1 MSKTRTYERTHP
13 WITFQLDLER
23 ASWTLWTMLGEC
35 QSKCE
40 HIARVPL
47 KPGAASELYRIF
59 LGKGALASA
68 AIEGNSLT
76 EDQVQELLEGTLEL
90 PPSQSYLETE
100 VQNIISGCNYISDLV
115 FKQGQEDLSPELI
128 HKFNEIVLKDLE
140 LPEDV
145 IAGEFPPFGM
155 GIGRYKAAPQEDR
168 GYLLE
173 RLCDWINKDW
183 RPEEARSSKREVG
196 IIFGI
201 LKAIVAHIYFEWIH
215 PFGDGNGRTGRL
227 IEFFILVAAG
237 APLPAG
243 HLLSNHYNLTRTEY
257 YRRFDQ
263 SSKTND
269 GVISFLRYAVGG
281 LLDGL
286 QTQLNLIRTEQLD
299 VAWRNYVYEFFRDR
313 TQSDVAR
320 RQQRLVLDLSLQ
332 SEAIPRSKLA
342 TFSAKVQELY
352 SRTTDKTL
360 LRDIKKLKEN
370 KLILEV
376 EGGFIANKERILAF
390 LPPRRNPKTDDTK

>member
-1 MSKTRTYERTHP
+1 MANTRTYERTHP

-23 ASWTLWTMLGEC
+23 APWSLWTMLGEC

-40 HIARVPL
+40 HVARAPL
-47 KPGAASELYRIF
+47 KPVTGSKLYQIY

-76 EDQVQELLEGTLEL
+76 EDQVQELLEGRLEL

-100 VQNIISGCNYISDLV
+100 VENIINGCQHISDLV
-115 FKQGQEDLSPELI
+115 FKQGRTELNPELI

-140 LPEDV
+140 LSEGV

-155 GIGRYKAAPQEDR
+155 GVGRYKGAPAEDR
-168 GYLLE
+168 DYLLE
-173 RLCDWINKDW
+173 RLCDWINDDW
-183 RPEEARSSKREVG
+183 KPEWARSSKREVG

-201 LKAIVAHIYFEWIH
+201 LKAIVAHVYFEWIH
-215 PFGDGNGRTGRL
+215 PYGDGNGRTGRL

-243 HLLSNHYNLTRTEY
+243 HLLSNHYNVTRTEY

-269 GVISFLRYAVGG
+269 GVIAFLLYAVGG

-286 QTQLNLIRTEQLD
+286 QTQLDFIRTQQLD
-299 VAWRNYVYEFFRDR
+299 VDWHNYVDEFYRDLP
-313 TQSDVAR
+313 QSNVLR
-320 RQQRLVLDLSLQ
+320 RQWRLVLDLSMQ
-332 SEAIPRSKLA
+332 NEPVPQSKLA
-342 TFSAKVQELY
+342 KMTTKVEEFYQ
-352 SRTTDKTL
+352 TKTNKTL
-360 LRDIKKLKEN
+360 QRDIRKLKADQ
-370 KLILEV
+370 LILKV
-376 EGGFIANKERILAF
+376 DGGYIANKELILAF
-390 LPPRRNPKTDDTK
+390 LPPRREPKRANTK

>member
-1 MSKTRTYERTHP
+1 MAKTRTYERTHP

-23 ASWTLWTMLGEC
+23 APWSLWTMLGEC

-47 KPGAASELYRIF
+47 RPDTRRRLYRIY

-76 EDQVQELLEGTLEL
+76 EDQVQELLEGRLEL

-100 VQNIISGCNYISDLV
+100 VENIINGCQHISDLV
-115 FKQGQEDLSPELI
+115 FKQGRTELNPELI

-140 LPEDV
+140 LPEGV

-155 GIGRYKAAPQEDR
+155 GVGRYKGAPAEDR
-168 GYLLE
+168 GYLLK
-173 RLCDWINKDW
+173 RLCDWINDDW
-183 RPEEARSSKREVG
+183 RPEWARSSKREVG

-201 LKAIVAHIYFEWIH
+201 LKAIVAHVYFEWIH
-215 PFGDGNGRTGRL
+215 PYGDGNGRTGRL

-237 APLPAG
+237 APLPTG
-243 HLLSNHYNLTRTEY
+243 HLLSNHYNVTRTEY

-269 GVISFLRYAVGG
+269 GVIAFLLYAVGG
-281 LLDGL
+281 LLDGV
-286 QTQLNLIRTEQLD
+286 QTQLDFIRTQQLD
-299 VAWRNYVYEFFRDR
+299 VAWRNYVFEFFRDLS
-313 TQSDVAR
+313 QSDVAR
-320 RQQRLVLDLSLQ
+320 RRRRLVLDLSLKNKP
-332 SEAIPRSKLA
+332 IPKSKLSKL
-342 TFSAKVQELY
+342 SAKVQELY
-352 SRTTDKTL
+352 SKTTDKTL
-360 LRDIKKLKEN
+360 ARDINKLKEDE
-370 KLILEV
+370 LIREV
-376 EGGFIANKERILAF
+376 DGGYIANKELILEF
-390 LPPRRNPKTDDTK
+390 LPPRREPKRADTK